1 MDMARDSTA
10 TCHRAR
16 AWAALAPDGE
26 LSELER
32 KLLGAHLA
40 RCGACA
46 SFAVDVAAVTAE
58 LRAAGAEPLTRPV
71 AIPVW
76 RRRRSFAG
84 VRAVGAAA
92 AIAAMT
98 VGIASRGPLAPNET
112 ASFQLPRV
120 TDFSFNV
127 QAEAAQFNALRR
139 NGAVA
144 RQDEGSIQRQPV

>member
-1 MDMARDSTA
+1 MDMARHSTA

-32 KLLGAHLA
+32 KLLDAHLA
-40 RCGACA
+40 RCAACA

-58 LRAAGAEPLTRPV
+58 LRAAGPQPLTRPV

-76 RRRRSFAG
+76 RRRRSYAG

-98 VGIASRGPLAPNET
+98 IGIASRGPLAPDET

-120 TDFSFNV
+120 TDYSLNV
-127 QAEAAQFNALRR
+127 QAEAARFNALRR
-139 NGAVA
+139 TGALA
-144 RQDEGSIQRQPV
+144 RHDEGSTQRQPI